1 MVARMW
7 APLVS
12 AVLTKNH
19 STAAQRQRWNL
30 RMPQIKSL
38 NARMTGHSTTTRRIT
53 IGCRPSGSCRVF
65 CTHSFFLPPGQPGRY
80 TYLELNVPSAIQRTH
95 SFESRSLGGS
105 RHLRKFSRLYP
116 PSRTIFLKNPNFF
129 GKTRLY

>member
-1 MVARMW
+1 MPTRGITSRSTGVADDAESDIENPFRQPGYLKRYPSIHTASLPRVIAAGTRQLMVARMW

-53 IGCRPSGSCRVF
+53 IGCRPSGSYRV
-65 CTHSFFLPPGQPGRY
+65 
-80 TYLELNVPSAIQRTH
+80 IRTH
-95 SFESRSLGGS
+95 R
-105 RHLRKFSRLYP
+105 FSP
-116 PSRTIFLKNPNFF
+116 AT
-129 GKTRLY
+129 G